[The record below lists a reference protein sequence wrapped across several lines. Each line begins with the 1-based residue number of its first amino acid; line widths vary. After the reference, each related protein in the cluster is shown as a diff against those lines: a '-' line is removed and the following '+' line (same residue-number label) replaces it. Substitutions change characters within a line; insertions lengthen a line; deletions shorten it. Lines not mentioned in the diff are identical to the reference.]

1 MVSHGVDVG
10 VDDAVQLHSDGNLAV
25 DVALIGL
32 GYKELHK
39 CRKSRNRF
47 SKVCSKKMI
56 IDWVKHKEL

>member
-32 GYKELHK
+32 GYKELYK
-39 CRKSRNRF
+39 CRESRNGF
-47 SKVCSKKMI
+47 SKVCSKKI
-56 IDWVKHKEL
+56 L